1 MVGFWEVLQQTPR
14 AKIVSLK
21 RDTTIPDMFAELEV
35 MPVTSSVL
43 TSGVMR
49 IS

>member
-1 MVGFWEVLQQTPR
+1 MVGFWDVLQQTPR
-14 AKIVSLK
+14 AKTVRLK
-21 RDTTIPDMFAELEV
+21 RDMTVLVMFAELEV
-35 MPVTSSVL
+35 MPVTSRVL